1 MEFSHCY
8 NAYFHWC
15 AAAHQWKVQGFQFC
29 SVRIII
35 AYHNSTGPVHRGGE
49 QEDGMEQEITR
60 RLLAFLDASP
70 SCYHAAEQIARRL
83 EGAGFL
89 HLWEGQPWELA
100 PGGRYFV
107 LRGGASVIAF
117 RIPPRDFRGFMIA
130 AGHSDSPTLKVR
142 ETAEIPSAGGC
153 LRLSVE
159 PYGGMIM
166 RSWLD
171 RPLSVAGRVMV
182 REGGRLAAR
191 LVNVDRDLLV
201 IPSVAIHMDREV
213 NKGTALKSNVDMLP
227 LFGMGKEPGA
237 FRRIIAEEAGVTE
250 NELLSTDLFLYPRRR
265 AALTGAAEE
274 FVVSPRLDDLQCVFG
289 CLEGFLAAEDSQSV
303 PVLAVF
309 HNEEVGSGTRQG
321 ADSTFLTDVLRR
333 VSAAMGRTAGEHL
346 AAVANSFLVSAD
358 NAHAIHPNHPEYAD
372 SEEFPVLNG
381 GVVVK
386 YNAAQRYTTD
396 AVSDAVFR
404 QVCREAGVPVQRYSN
419 RADLPG
425 GSTLGNISTAHL
437 SVHSVDI
444 GLPQLAMHSA
454 CEVAGAKDIEYLVR
468 AMTGYFEKSFRAGPE
483 GIEI

>member
-1 MEFSHCY
+1 
-8 NAYFHWC
+8 
-15 AAAHQWKVQGFQFC
+15 
-29 SVRIII
+29 
-35 AYHNSTGPVHRGGE
+35 
-49 QEDGMEQEITR
+49 MEQEITR

-70 SCYHAAEQIARRL
+70 SCYHAAANVAEALLKAGYTRL
-83 EGAGFL
+83 YEG
-89 HLWEGQPWELA
+89 EPWQLTE
-100 PGGRYFV
+100 GGRYFV

-117 RIPPRDFRGFMIA
+117 RVPRRDFRGFMIA
-130 AGHSDSPTLKVR
+130 AGHSDSPTFKMR
-142 ETAEIPSAGGC
+142 ETAEIPAAGGC

-159 PYGGMIM
+159 PYGGMVM

-171 RPLSVAGRVMV
+171 RPLSVAGRVVV
-182 REGGRLAAR
+182 REEGRLTAR

-213 NKGTALKSNVDMLP
+213 NKGTALKANVDMLP

-237 FRRIIAEEAGVTE
+237 FRRLIAEEAETE
-250 NELLSTDLFLYPRRR
+250 EENLISTDLFLYPRQT

-274 FVVSPRLDDLQCVFG
+274 FVASPRLDDLQCVFG
-289 CLEGFLAAEDSQSV
+289 CLEGFLAAEDSESV

-309 HNEEVGSGTRQG
+309 HNEEVGSSTRQG

-333 VSAAMGRTAGEHL
+333 INDAMGRTEEEYR

-372 SEEFPVLNG
+372 GREFPVLNG

-396 AVSDAVFR
+396 GVSDAVFR

-444 GLPQLAMHSA
+444 GLPQLAMHA
-454 CEVAGAKDIEYLVR
+454 AYEVAGAKDTAYLAQ
-468 AMTGYFEKSFRAGPE
+468 AMTAYFGKSFRSGPD

>member
-1 MEFSHCY
+1 
-8 NAYFHWC
+8 
-15 AAAHQWKVQGFQFC
+15 
-29 SVRIII
+29 
-35 AYHNSTGPVHRGGE
+35 
-49 QEDGMEQEITR
+49 MEQEITR

-70 SCYHAAEQIARRL
+70 SCYHAAANVSEALLQAGYARL
-83 EGAGFL
+83 YEG
-89 HLWEGQPWELA
+89 EPWQLTE
-100 PGGRYFV
+100 GGRYFV

-117 RIPPRDFRGFMIA
+117 RIPRRDFRGFMIA
-130 AGHSDSPTLKVR
+130 AGHSDSPTFKVR
-142 ETAEIPSAGGC
+142 ETAELPAAGGC

-171 RPLSVAGRVMV
+171 RPLSVAGRVVV
-182 REGGRLAAR
+182 REEGRLTAR

-213 NKGTALKSNVDMLP
+213 NKGTALKANVDMLP

-237 FRRIIAEEAGVTE
+237 FRHLIAEEAETE
-250 NELLSTDLFLYPRRR
+250 EENLISTDLFLYPRQT

-274 FVVSPRLDDLQCVFG
+274 FVASPRLDDLQCVFG
-289 CLEGFLAAEDSQSV
+289 CLEGFLAAEDSESV

-309 HNEEVGSGTRQG
+309 HNEEVGSSTRQG

-333 VSAAMGRTAGEHL
+333 INDAMGRTEEEYR

-372 SEEFPVLNG
+372 GREFPVLNG
-381 GVVVK
+381 GVAVK

-396 AVSDAVFR
+396 GVSDAVFR

-444 GLPQLAMHSA
+444 GLPQLAMHA
-454 CEVAGAKDIEYLVR
+454 AYEVAGAKDTAYLAQ
-468 AMTGYFEKSFRAGPE
+468 AMTAYFGKSFRSGPD

>member
-1 MEFSHCY
+1 
-8 NAYFHWC
+8 
-15 AAAHQWKVQGFQFC
+15 
-29 SVRIII
+29 
-35 AYHNSTGPVHRGGE
+35 
-49 QEDGMEQEITR
+49 MEQEITR

-70 SCYHAAEQIARRL
+70 SCYHAAANVAEALLKAGYTRL
-83 EGAGFL
+83 YEG
-89 HLWEGQPWELA
+89 EPWQLTE
-100 PGGRYFV
+100 GGRYFV

-117 RIPPRDFRGFMIA
+117 RVPRRDFRGFMIA
-130 AGHSDSPTLKVR
+130 AGHSDSPTFKVR
-142 ETAEIPSAGGC
+142 ETAEVPTAGGC

-159 PYGGMIM
+159 PYGGMVM

-171 RPLSVAGRVMV
+171 RPLSVAGRVVV
-182 REGGRLAAR
+182 REEGRLTAR

-213 NKGTALKSNVDMLP
+213 NKGTALKANVDMLP

-237 FRRIIAEEAGVTE
+237 FRRLIAEEAGVEEE
-250 NELLSTDLFLYPRRR
+250 NLISTDLFLYPRQV
-265 AALTGAAEE
+265 AALTGVAEE
-274 FVVSPRLDDLQCVFG
+274 FVASPRLDDLQCVFG
-289 CLEGFLAAEDSQSV
+289 CLEGFLAAEDGESV

-333 VSAAMGRTAGEHL
+333 INDAMGRTEEEYR

-372 SEEFPVLNG
+372 GREFPVLNG
-381 GVVVK
+381 GGVVK

-396 AVSDAVFR
+396 GVSDAVFR

-444 GLPQLAMHSA
+444 GLPQLAMHA
-454 CEVAGAKDIEYLVR
+454 AYEVAGAKDTAYLAQ
-468 AMTGYFEKSFRAGPE
+468 AMTAYFGKSFRSGPD

>member
-1 MEFSHCY
+1 
-8 NAYFHWC
+8 
-15 AAAHQWKVQGFQFC
+15 
-29 SVRIII
+29 
-35 AYHNSTGPVHRGGE
+35 
-49 QEDGMEQEITR
+49 MEQEITR
-60 RLLAFLDASP
+60 RLLVFLDASP
-70 SCYHAAEQIARRL
+70 SCYHAAANVAEALLQAGYTRL
-83 EGAGFL
+83 YEG
-89 HLWEGQPWELA
+89 EPWQLA
-100 PGGRYFV
+100 EGGRYFV

-117 RIPPRDFRGFMIA
+117 RIPKRDFRGFMIA
-130 AGHSDSPTLKVR
+130 AGHSDSPTFKMR
-142 ETAEIPSAGGC
+142 ETAEIPAAGGC

-159 PYGGMIM
+159 PYGGMVM

-171 RPLSVAGRVMV
+171 RPLSVAGRVVV
-182 REGGRLAAR
+182 REEGRLTAR

-213 NKGTALKSNVDMLP
+213 NKGTALKANVDMLP

-237 FRRIIAEEAGVTE
+237 FRRLIAEEAETE
-250 NELLSTDLFLYPRRR
+250 EENLISTDLFLYPRQT
-265 AALTGAAEE
+265 AALTGAAKE
-274 FVVSPRLDDLQCVFG
+274 FVASPRLDDLQCVFG
-289 CLEGFLAAEDSQSV
+289 CLEGFLAAEDSESV

-309 HNEEVGSGTRQG
+309 HNEEVGSSTRQG

-333 VSAAMGRTAGEHL
+333 INDAMGRTEEEYR

-372 SEEFPVLNG
+372 GREFPVLNG

-396 AVSDAVFR
+396 GVSDAVFR

-444 GLPQLAMHSA
+444 GLPQLAMHA
-454 CEVAGAKDIEYLVR
+454 AYEVAGAKDTAYLAQ
-468 AMTGYFEKSFRAGPE
+468 AMTAYLGKSFRSGPD

>member
-1 MEFSHCY
+1 
-8 NAYFHWC
+8 
-15 AAAHQWKVQGFQFC
+15 
-29 SVRIII
+29 
-35 AYHNSTGPVHRGGE
+35 
-49 QEDGMEQEITR
+49 MEQEITR

-70 SCYHAAEQIARRL
+70 SCYHAAANVAEALLQAGYTRL
-83 EGAGFL
+83 YEG
-89 HLWEGQPWELA
+89 EPWQLTE
-100 PGGRYFV
+100 GGRYFV

-117 RIPPRDFRGFMIA
+117 RVPRRDFRGFMIA
-130 AGHSDSPTLKVR
+130 AGHSDSPTFKVR
-142 ETAEIPSAGGC
+142 ETAEVPTAGGC

-159 PYGGMIM
+159 PYGGMVM

-171 RPLSVAGRVMV
+171 RPLSVAGRVVV
-182 REGGRLAAR
+182 REEGRLTAR

-213 NKGTALKSNVDMLP
+213 NKGTALKANVDMLP

-237 FRRIIAEEAGVTE
+237 FRRLIAEEAETE
-250 NELLSTDLFLYPRRR
+250 EENLISTDLFLYPRQT
-265 AALTGAAEE
+265 AVLTGAAEE
-274 FVVSPRLDDLQCVFG
+274 FVASPRLDDLQCVFG
-289 CLEGFLAAEDSQSV
+289 CLEGFLAAEDSESV

-333 VSAAMGRTAGEHL
+333 VSAAMGRTEEEYR

-372 SEEFPVLNG
+372 GREFPVLNG

-396 AVSDAVFR
+396 GVSDAVFR

-444 GLPQLAMHSA
+444 GHPQLAMHA
-454 CEVAGAKDIEYLVR
+454 AYEVAGAKDTAYLAQ
-468 AMTGYFEKSFRAGPE
+468 AMTAYFGKSFRSGPD